1 MDYLEIKDVAV
12 SLPVIRFDDYE
23 KLKAQAEE
31 IANFVSQ
38 VEVTEEN
45 VKEAKRLLA
54 EINKSLGVLNRRRID
69 VKNYILAPYEAFNAK
84 VKEIETIV
92 KDADSL
98 VRGQVREM
106 EEAERA
112 KKEQVLR
119 DIWTKRIELYRFCKI
134 FDFEDWLKPKHLNK
148 TQAISKSEKE
158 MTEFLE
164 KSETDLEVLYGM
176 DDADNLILEYRC
188 CHDVAEAIQRTK
200 AKHERLEEQ
209 ERALEAVKKIAP
221 GKIAF
226 IVSEDQESFTELL
239 LKTNNIEFEKRSI

>member
-54 EINKSLGVLNRRRID
+54 EINKSIGVLNRRRID
-69 VKNYILAPYEAFNAK
+69 IKNHILAPYEEFNTK

-92 KDADSL
+92 KDADCL
-98 VRGQVREM
+98 VRSQVREM

-112 KKEQVLR
+112 NKEQVLR
-119 DIWTKRIELYRFCKI
+119 DIWGRRIKPYTFAKMFS
-134 FDFEDWLKPKHLNK
+134 FDDWMEPRHLNK
-148 TQAISKSEKE
+148 TQAISNSEKE
-158 MTEFLE
+158 MTDFLE
-164 KSETDLEVLYGM
+164 KTEKDLEVLHQM
-176 DDADNLILEYRC
+176 DDSNSLMLEYLHCR
-188 CHDVAEAIQRTK
+188 DVAECISRIN
-200 AKHERLEEQ
+200 AKKERLAKNAETFKATKES
-209 ERALEAVKKIAP
+209 EP
-221 GKIAF
+221 GKVAF
-226 IVSEDQESFTELL
+226 IVSEDQEAFAELL
-239 LKTNNIEFEKRSI
+239 LKTNKIEFEKRSI